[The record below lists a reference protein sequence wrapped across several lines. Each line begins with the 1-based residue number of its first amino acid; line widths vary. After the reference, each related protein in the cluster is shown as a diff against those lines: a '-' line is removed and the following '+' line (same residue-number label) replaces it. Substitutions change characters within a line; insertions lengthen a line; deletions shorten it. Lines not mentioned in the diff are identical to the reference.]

1 MRQVPLALFFAQALW
16 LWVGVSAPAQTVY
29 RCGNTYSSTPCEGGR
44 AVEATDPR
52 SGEQVKAAREQAR
65 RDQKAGQA
73 MQREREQSEA
83 AHARAEAAAQKA
95 EASRARE
102 AQRQH
107 ASQQKRAAQTGQP
120 AQGSSGTRQA
130 RKGCVPSP
138 TVRCPEFVAVDPA
151 PAKK

>member
-1 MRQVPLALFFAQALW
+1 VGASALAQ
-16 LWVGVSAPAQTVY
+16 PVY

-65 RDQKAGQA
+65 REQAAGKAL
-73 MQREREQSEA
+73 QREREQAEA
-83 AHARAEAAAQKA
+83 AQAKAEAAARKA
-95 EASRARE
+95 EATQARE
-102 AQRQH
+102 AKRQT
-107 ASQQKRAAQTGQP
+107 ATQPRQAAAP
-120 AQGSSGTRQA
+120 AQQTQGGGSASTP
-130 RKGCVPSP
+130 RKGCVPSA